1 MSSRKRCDSDPLDHY
16 AGRWLKRG
24 LEGMAPPEGARRRLL
39 AAAAAGRKIRR
50 PFLSAAPRRRA
61 AVGIAMP
68 PDDWSMGLARQA
80 VLRWF
85 PAMVISVR
93 IGH

>member
-1 MSSRKRCDSDPLDHY
+1 MSSRRRWETDPLDHTV
-16 AGRWLKRG
+16 GRWLKRG
-24 LEGMAPPEGARRRLL
+24 LEDMAPPEGARSRLL
-39 AAAAAGRKIRR
+39 AAAAAGRKVHR
-50 PFLSAAPRRRA
+50 PFSAAPRRRA

-68 PDDWSMGLARQA
+68 PDDWSVGLARQA

-85 PAMVISVR
+85 PAMVISYR